1 MNSAIITQVNWVDI
15 FIVVIL
21 SKICYTAFRTGLKIE
36 IFKLLG
42 TITSVYL
49 ALHYYTNISD
59 AFRGPNQKMPLEFLD
74 FLSFIVLSIV
84 GYLVFFSLRLLFFLF
99 IKIEAE
105 PNINKWVG
113 LVLGM
118 GRGFLAASL
127 ITFLLMISSLSY
139 IKSSVKNSYLGRT
152 FFKMAPNTYTWIWNS
167 ISSKFMTQ
175 EKFNDAIQEIQE
187 EFTQK

>member
-1 MNSAIITQVNWVDI
+1 MDSTIATQINWIDI
-15 FIVVIL
+15 LIVIIL

-42 TITSVYL
+42 TLASVYL

-59 AFRGPNQKMPLEFLD
+59 NFRGPNQKLPLEFMD
-74 FLSFIVLSIV
+74 FLSFIVLLIV

-113 LVLGM
+113 LVLGIA
-118 GRGFLAASL
+118 RGFLTASL
-127 ITFLLMISSLSY
+127 IAFLLMISSLEY
-139 IKSSVKNSYLGRT
+139 LKTSVKSSYLGRT
-152 FFKMAPNTYTWIWNS
+152 FIQIAPNTYTWIWNS
-167 ISSKFMTQ
+167 ITSKFMVQ
-175 EKFNDAIQEIQE
+175 EKFNDTIREVQE
-187 EFTQK
+187 ELVGK